1 MRTSALSVVT
11 MLVSNLLVGCAPVE
25 APLPTPPI
33 LLISL
38 DTFRADRVGVLGNP
52 DGLTPNLDAFAAES
66 TLFEHAYSQACNTKL
81 SHGSMFTSR
90 YPSEQI
96 NRAGSNSFGTE
107 NPLFPKIL
115 NTYGYQ
121 TGGFVG
127 GADLAPEFGLS
138 VAFETYQSPKLFGS
152 LYHTVPLA
160 LQWLDSRDKT
170 RPYFA
175 FIHGYDTHS
184 NYLRP
189 QPYGFARTL
198 PAVGSLGH
206 DALVN
211 DSNRLLDGR
220 YLSAF
225 PNWLQIYASVVRPRS
240 VTGKAE
246 VNGLFGEQA
255 GAEATEA
262 DLAYVRSAYDG
273 AVTYGD
279 TMFGLLMAALAQ
291 RGVLDEAM
299 IVVMSDHG
307 EQLGEHGFFWHDFG
321 LEDEESHVP
330 LIIRMP
336 GGKGGGRRVS
346 EVVQL
351 VDLMPTLLEVA
362 GAVAPVG
369 VQGMSLMPAVRGEAF
384 SGHPAAFTESSP
396 LSRMFSARGATGR
409 LTFSGLHPT
418 MTNTADVFEA
428 ARIDGPAFTATE
440 GLSGADRETLRSQM
454 QAWLAALRP
463 VARQQAPEI
472 PEALRQSMR
481 EHGYFDAGQP

>member
-1 MRTSALSVVT
+1 MWTSGLSVAT
-11 MLVSNLLVGCAPVE
+11 SLVFNLLVGCAPVQT
-25 APLPTPPI
+25 PLANPPI
-33 LLISL
+33 ILISL
-38 DTFRADRVGVLGNP
+38 DTFRADRMGVLGNP

-96 NRAGSNSFGTE
+96 NREGTNSFGAE
-107 NPLFPKIL
+107 NPLYPQIL

-121 TGGFVG
+121 TGAFVG
-127 GADLAPEFGLS
+127 GADLAPEYGLS

-160 LQWLDSRDKT
+160 LQWLDNRDKA

-189 QPYGFARTL
+189 QPYGFSRML

-211 DSNRLLDGR
+211 DSNRIVDGR

-225 PNWLQIYASVVRPRS
+225 PNWLLAYATVVRPRS
-240 VTGKAE
+240 ATGRIE
-246 VNGLFGEQA
+246 VQA
-255 GAEATEA
+255 LLGDQTGADVTEA
-262 DLAYVRSAYDG
+262 DIAYVRAAYDG

-307 EQLGEHGFFWHDFG
+307 EELGEHGIFWHDFG
-321 LEDEESHVP
+321 LEDEENHVP
-330 LIIRMP
+330 LMIRMP
-336 GGKGGGRRVS
+336 GGKWGGHRVS
-346 EVVQL
+346 EVVEL
-351 VDLMPTLLEVA
+351 VDLMPTLLEAA

-369 VQGMSLMPAVRGEAF
+369 MQGISLMPAVRGEPFA
-384 SGHPAAFTESSP
+384 GHPAAFTESSP

-409 LTFSGLHPT
+409 LTFSGLHSS
-418 MTNTADVFEA
+418 MAYTADVLEA

-440 GLSGADRETLRSQM
+440 GLSAAEREGLRTQM
-454 QAWLAALRP
+454 QAWLASLRP
-463 VARQQAPEI
+463 VVRQQAPEI
-472 PEALRQSMR
+472 PEALKQSMR
-481 EHGYFDAGQP
+481 EHGYFDAGQR

>member
-1 MRTSALSVVT
+1 MLNSGLSAAT
-11 MLVSNLLVGCAPVE
+11 ALVFNLLIGCAPVQPQL
-25 APLPTPPI
+25 ANPPI
-33 LLISL
+33 ILISL
-38 DTFRADRVGVLGNP
+38 DTFRADRLGVLGNP

-90 YPSEQI
+90 YPSEQS
-96 NRAGSNSFGTE
+96 NREGINSFGAE
-107 NPLFPKIL
+107 NPLYPKIL

-121 TGGFVG
+121 TGAFVG
-127 GADLAPEFGLS
+127 GAELAPEYGLS

-189 QPYGFARTL
+189 QPYGFSRML
-198 PAVGSLGH
+198 PALGTVGH

-211 DSNRLLDGR
+211 DSNRIVDGR
-220 YLSAF
+220 YLSLF
-225 PNWLQIYASVVRPRS
+225 PNWLQAYAAVVRPRS
-240 VTGKAE
+240 ATGKAE
-246 VNGLFGEQA
+246 VQALLGEPA
-255 GAEATEA
+255 GVDVTAA
-262 DLAYVRSAYDG
+262 DIAYVRAAYDG

-299 IVVMSDHG
+299 IVLMSDHG
-307 EQLGEHGFFWHDFG
+307 EELGEHGIFWHDFG
-321 LEDEESHVP
+321 LEDEESRVP
-330 LIIRMP
+330 LMIRMP
-336 GGKGGGRRVS
+336 GGKNGGRRVS

-351 VDLMPTLLEVA
+351 VDVMPTILEVA
-362 GAVAPVG
+362 GTVPPVG
-369 VQGMSLMPAVRGEAF
+369 MQGMSLMPAVRGEAF
-384 SGHPAAFTESSP
+384 AGHPAAFTESSP
-396 LSRMFSARGATGR
+396 LSRMFSARGASGR
-409 LTFSGLHPT
+409 LTFSGLHGT
-418 MTNTADVFEA
+418 MAYTTDVLEA

-440 GLSGADRETLRSQM
+440 GLGAAEREVLRSQM
-454 QAWLAALRP
+454 QAWLASLRP
-463 VARQQAPEI
+463 VARQQAQEI
-472 PEALRQSMR
+472 PEALRQSMKER
-481 EHGYFDAGQP
+481 GYFDAGQP